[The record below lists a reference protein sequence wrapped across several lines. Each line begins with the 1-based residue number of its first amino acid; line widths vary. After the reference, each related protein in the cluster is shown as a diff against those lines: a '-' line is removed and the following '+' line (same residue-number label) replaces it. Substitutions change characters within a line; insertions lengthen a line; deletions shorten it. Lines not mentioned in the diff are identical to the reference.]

1 MNQRSKRVSVIEAK
15 SKPETEPKTE
25 RGKTLLVMLALVVVL
40 LFVVVL
46 FLNTPTGQAFLMKY
60 FVAKP

>member
-1 MNQRSKRVSVIEAK
+1 MKKRLKRVSAIEAK
-15 SKPETEPKTE
+15 SKSKTEPKIE

-60 FVAKP
+60 FVTRP

>member
-1 MNQRSKRVSVIEAK
+1 MKKRSKQVSKTELK
-15 SKPETEPKTE
+15 RNSKIEPKVE
-25 RGKTLLVMLALVVVL
+25 RGKTLLLMLALVVIL

-46 FLNTPTGQAFLMKY
+46 FLDSPTGQAFLTKY